1 MRSKNIMFNK
11 LYLPTY
17 LIKIYIAIFIINLN
31 GADDSFDVKKF

>member
-31 GADDSFDVKKF
+31 RANNSFNIKKF